1 MGSGKSTVAR
11 MFQAKGAVIIDA
23 DVLAREALTPGQ
35 PAYDLVVQRFG
46 NGLLRESGEIDRSL
60 LAKEVFADTAKREVL
75 EQIVHPVVAAK
86 RSELLATQ
94 PVDAIVIEDVPLLAE
109 KKLAPEYDF
118 VVVVQA
124 PVSTRLKRLTQDR
137 DITEA
142 EALSRFDTQA
152 SDEARAA
159 IADVIIDNSG
169 NMTDLEAKAT
179 DVWRHLQTLKPQ

>member
-11 MFQAKGAVIIDA
+11 MFQAKGAVIINA
-23 DVLAREALTPGQ
+23 DVLAREVLTPGQ

-142 EALSRFDTQA
+142 EALSRIDTQA

-169 NMTDLEAKAT
+169 NMTDLEAKVT